1 MRKLLAVLA
10 VVISLVVAAV
20 SALRRLPPGV
30 LGWSPHAGHLVV
42 AGAGGAWVPRWRF
55 QAVGESP
62 VRTRLEAASAE
73 GSRVWVEVRLSPSP
87 GRYALTPADTVADGL
102 RVALGEEVRRVV
114 AAVSLPC
121 LANLASEH
129 CQAKV
134 EQRLGELAA
143 ARLEIAPAAVTVQVV
158 PDSAAV
164 AAARRAAVSASVGRP
179 ARRVV
184 VVGLDGADWE
194 LLEPLTRRGLMPN
207 LARLMAAGSWGG
219 LESFTPILSPL
230 IWTTVATGVSPD
242 EHGILDFL
250 EVDAESGARIPITGR
265 QRRVPALWNIAS
277 AAGLSPVVAGW
288 WATWPAETVNG
299 VMISDRLFY
308 LLSDTVGEEQPG
320 TLVFPPQLEK
330 DLREVAARAARETDE
345 AAVRA
350 LMPVSAT
357 AYREAVAAG
366 RGMADPIDG
375 FRRILVGTRTYFGG
389 ALAVLRP
396 TTDLLMV
403 YCIGT
408 DEIGHLLAPYLPP
421 LLPGRDEQFGQVA
434 QTAVE
439 RYHAAVD
446 RWIGRLLEQCPL
458 SECAFVVISD
468 HGFKWGADRPRE
480 LSGVAAA
487 TAAVW
492 HRPVGVFVV
501 AGHGVARLGRVRE
514 VPSVYDVAPT
524 VAALLGIPAGVSWR
538 GRPLPGCPPAGR
550 PPVDWTA
557 LLPPESYR
565 PSPGAPARPSPE
577 AIAQLKALGYL
588 EGGEGGAGTNRI
600 TEGSLNN
607 LGLVHLEAKRYRE
620 AEAAFRQAIQAN
632 PRYASPHYNLRRLYF
647 ETLRYDEADEAL
659 WRAVEL
665 GLRDGAGAVDRA
677 ASEYE
682 ARGLPERALRLLAR
696 GAMLYPHEVRLTV
709 HRLALLVRSGRCA
722 EGLQVGRAAAE
733 AFPTSAAV
741 HAFFGVAAACAG
753 AKDEARAALE
763 RSLTLDPDQPMVTEA
778 LASLSR

>member
-1 MRKLLAVLA
+1 M
-10 VVISLVVAAV
+10 
-20 SALRRLPPGV
+20 
-30 LGWSPHAGHLVV
+30 V
-42 AGAGGAWVPRWRF
+42 AGADGAFVPRWRF
-55 QAVGESP
+55 LAAGESP
-62 VRTRLEAASAE
+62 VRTKLEAASAE
-73 GSRVWVEVRLSPSP
+73 GSRVLVEVRLSLPP
-87 GRYALTPADTVADGL
+87 GRYALAPADSVAGGVT
-102 RVALGEEVRRVV
+102 VALGEEARQIV
-114 AAVSLPC
+114 AEVSLPC
-121 LANLASEH
+121 LADLEGEH
-129 CQAKV
+129 CKAKV
-134 EQRLGELAA
+134 ERRLGELIA
-143 ARLEIAPAAVTVQVV
+143 ARLAVPATAVTAQVV

-164 AAARRAAVSASVGRP
+164 AAARRAAVSAAVGRA

-194 LLEPLTRRGLMPN
+194 LLEPLTRRGFMPN

-219 LESFTPILSPL
+219 LESLTPILSPL
-230 IWTTVATGVSPD
+230 IWTTMATGVSPD

-265 QRRVPALWNIAS
+265 LRRVPALWNIAS

-288 WATWPAETVNG
+288 WATWPAEAVHG

-308 LLSDTVGEEQPG
+308 LLSDTVGDEQPG
-320 TLVFPPQLEK
+320 TLVFPPQLEWEMR
-330 DLREVAARAARETDE
+330 DLAARAARETDE

-350 LMPVSAT
+350 LMPVSAA

-366 RGMADPIDG
+366 RGMADPVDG
-375 FRRILVGTRTYFGG
+375 FRRILVGTRTYFGA

-421 LLPGRDEQFGQVA
+421 LLPGRDEKFGQVA

-446 RWIGRLLEQCPL
+446 RWIGRLMEECPL
-458 SECAFVVISD
+458 SECAFVVVSD

-501 AGHGVARLGRVRE
+501 AGNGVAPLGRVRE

-524 VAALLGIPAGVSWR
+524 VAALLGIPAGTSWR
-538 GRPLPGCPPAGR
+538 GRPLPGCPPAQR
-550 PPVDWTA
+550 PPVDWVA

-565 PSPGAPARPSPE
+565 PSSGAAARPSRE

-588 EGGEGGAGTNRI
+588 EGGEGGAGTSRV

-647 ETLRYDEADEAL
+647 ETSRFDEADEAL

-665 GLRDGAGAVDRA
+665 GLRDAAGAVDRA

-682 ARGLPERALRLLAR
+682 ARSLPERALGLLAR
-696 GAMLYPHEVRLTV
+696 GVALYPHEVRLTV
-709 HRLALLVRSGRCA
+709 HRLALLVRSGQCA

-741 HAFFGVAAACAG
+741 HAFLGLAAACAG
-753 AKDEARAALE
+753 AKDEARAALQ
-763 RSLTLDPDQPMVTEA
+763 RSLTLDPNQPTVTEA